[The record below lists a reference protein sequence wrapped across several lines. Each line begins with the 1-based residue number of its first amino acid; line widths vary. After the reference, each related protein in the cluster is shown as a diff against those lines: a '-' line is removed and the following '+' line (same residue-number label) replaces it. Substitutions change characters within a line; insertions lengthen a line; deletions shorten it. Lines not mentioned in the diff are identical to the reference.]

1 MARKTTEATEEKRPV
16 GRPSSYTPEIAAA
29 ICERLA
35 AGQSLR
41 AICRDDDMPAEAT
54 VRKWAVEDV
63 NGFSA
68 QYTRSRD
75 IGLDA
80 IADDVFEIADNE
92 RGDPTR
98 DRLRFDARR
107 WYLSKLAPKKYGD
120 KVTNEHSGPDGGAIQ
135 KEVRHTFDL
144 TGLTDD
150 ELDQLERLT
159 EKAAGASVD

>member
-1 MARKTTEATEEKRPV
+1 MARKTTDKGEPQKR

-29 ICERLA
+29 ICDRLA
-35 AGQSLR
+35 TGESLR
-41 AICRDDDMPAEAT
+41 SICRDEDMPAEAT
-54 VRKWAVEDV
+54 VRGWVVDDL

-80 IADDVFEIADNE
+80 IADEVFEISDNE

-107 WYLSKLAPKKYGD
+107 WYLSKLAPKRYGD
-120 KVTNEHSGPDGGAIQ
+120 KVQQEHSGPDGGAMVNRI
-135 KEVRHTFDL
+135 ELVAL
-144 TGLTDD
+144 TNGDSDD
-150 ELDQLERLT
+150 
-159 EKAAGASVD
+159 

>member
-41 AICRDDDMPAEAT
+41 AICRDEDMPAEAT

-80 IADDVFEIADNE
+80 IADDVFEIADNQ

-120 KVTNEHSGPDGGAIQ
+120 KVTNEHTGRDGGAIVNRI
-135 KEVRHTFDL
+135 ELVA
-144 TGLTDD
+144 LTDGD
-150 ELDQLERLT
+150 SD
-159 EKAAGASVD
+159 D